1 MLIRTIIVGCLT
13 ALAMST
19 PAAAATSDTQTV
31 ETCLQAQ
38 SSANGDANVC
48 KGRVAGPCLEKPEG
62 MSTPGQVDCLMSET
76 KAWDDIL
83 NAEYHRLLPL
93 LKSEAADDVK
103 KAQRLWLQARD
114 ADCRVPYYFYDGG
127 TIVKVLGAECERD
140 HTADRAIL
148 IKNWREMA
156 QGDEK

>member
-1 MLIRTIIVGCLT
+1 MLIRTIIVGCLI

-31 ETCLQAQ
+31 ETCLQSQAT
-38 SSANGDANVC
+38 AKGDAHAC

-62 MSTPGQVDCLMSET
+62 MSTPGQVDCLMDET

-83 NAEYHRLLPL
+83 NAEYRSLLPL
-93 LKSEAADDVK
+93 LKSEAAGDVK

-148 IKNWREMA
+148 IKQWREMA
-156 QGDEK
+156 QGDEQ

>member
-13 ALAMST
+13 ALALSA
-19 PAAAATSDTQTV
+19 PAAAATSDTQTI

-38 SSANGDANVC
+38 NSAKGDAGAC
-48 KGRVAGPCLEKPEG
+48 KGRIAGPCLEKPEG

-83 NAEYHRLLPL
+83 NTQYQRLLSL
-93 LKSEAADDVK
+93 LKPEAAGDVK
-103 KAQRLWLQARD
+103 KAQRLWVQARD

-148 IKNWREMA
+148 VKQWREMA
-156 QGDEK
+156 QGDER

>member
-1 MLIRTIIVGCLT
+1 MLIRIFIVSGLT
-13 ALAMST
+13 ALALST
-19 PAAAATSDTQTV
+19 PAAAATSDIQTV

-38 SSANGDANVC
+38 SSAKGDASAC

-83 NAEYHRLLPL
+83 NAEYQRLLSL
-93 LKSEAADDVK
+93 LKPEAAGDVK

-148 IKNWREMA
+148 MKNWREMA